1 MWVVTIL
8 MTQIK
13 NKKKKSIFLPRGNR
27 KVYYGGF
34 EGLGTGCQGEPWY
47 EHWDVRLGTHI

>member
-1 MWVVTIL
+1 